1 MLSLALA
8 MGLLFHGASFF
19 HTLEGTYDFYVHSFF
34 GDHYARSW
42 FDVWETRWYT
52 GFNVTSYPPLSHQLI
67 GLFSLIGGIKF
78 GAFTLSFL
86 IIILY
91 ITGAYRF
98 AKLVTGNEHAAGYAA
113 LIAVFLPSVVEAFHV
128 FGQIPS
134 MLGIS
139 WLLHTMPEVY
149 LWIRYGKRKYLRNG
163 LCIIAVAVSSHHVT
177 PIFGMVFFILPLIGT
192 AVLDAARE
200 KAGSYSKIGFTL
212 FIKEVRQS
220 FGRIV
225 IFGLATIALAIVVIL
240 PYWLWSKS
248 DPILQVPIPHG
259 SRDNYFEVFSSG
271 LIFFIIP
278 WGFLL
283 VLLPYIFYRYFSKR
297 NIFIGLSFALL
308 TILGTGG
315 STPIAKALLGENAFN
330 ILTLER
336 FTFWATI
343 WAMPM
348 AGEFIWSF
356 FNGPIRNRILLNNSQ
371 GVYNFLT
378 SVMVIV
384 IFCSAGLTLNLGYF
398 RPIQP
403 KPINIEPLTNFINTD
418 KHYKWRYLTLGFGD
432 QMAWLSANTN
442 AQTIDGNYHSVRRIP
457 ELTTR
462 AVERLE
468 NVKYRG
474 TEGLGTLKQ
483 FLSYPDKFHLK
494 YIFSNDKF
502 YDPLLYFSGWHR
514 VRKLD
519 NGIMVWEREDVSPLP
534 SVLPR
539 KETPTYQVLM
549 WGLIPMTSLLLA
561 LFFNV
566 QLHWINHVR
575 NRNKKRDDYL
585 NPETISSSINNKVY
599 LTSKFWFILM
609 VTLTGVII
617 YKLYFSSQTQ
627 NTPSKAVFS
636 YYDALDLKKYEKAYS
651 YLDAD
656 KSYPLDQFMLEIS
669 VTDGIIESYGK
680 IDEISTTIINETD
693 STAIVDV
700 LLKYITPLD
709 IYEKKNR
716 HLVFKIESKWH
727 LEPQPLEYTIPA
739 NQFVISNITDYRNQ
753 GRKKVTIEETHHTDI
768 IDRPVL
774 NVLQANL
781 IREDNSH
788 YIVGLLQNVDA
799 YPTDIS
805 LLGKLYGTDEG
816 MIAETAE
823 QLLVTHKLLPKEIT
837 PFKIEF
843 DSLSY
848 GDQYGE
854 NVCDFSLEIVGA
866 VTSQDLYKDTAIK
879 NLTIDG
885 SHVSGEIFNQ
895 GNEVATVIQALIPQF
910 DIDFKII
917 DVSSQLVEESV
928 FPRRSQPFAF
938 TLKGTEHLHLI
949 SSTPKA
955 VLVNG
960 VDNKDIVRKYQTDQ
974 NTNMSDNLWSTR
986 HQHFSIKLNN
996 FIGNPGKF

>member
-8 MGLLFHGASFF
+8 MGLLFHGGSFF
-19 HTLEGTYDFYVHSFF
+19 HTLEGTYDFYVHTFF
-34 GDHYARSW
+34 ADHYARSW

-52 GFNVTSYPPLSHQLI
+52 GFNVISYPPLSHQLI
-67 GLFSLIGGIKF
+67 ALFSLIGGLKF
-78 GAFTLSFL
+78 GAFLLSF
-86 IIILY
+86 IIITLY

-113 LIAVFLPSVVEAFHV
+113 LIAVFLPSVIEAFHV

-149 LWIRYGKRKYLRNG
+149 LWVRYGKRKYLRNG
-163 LCIIAVAVSSHHVT
+163 LCLIAVGVSSHHVT

-192 AVLDAARE
+192 AVLDTARE
-200 KAGSYSKIGFTL
+200 KVGSYSKIGFTL
-212 FIKEVRQS
+212 FIKEVKNA
-220 FGRIV
+220 FGRIT
-225 IFGLATIALAIVVIL
+225 IFGIATIVLAIVVIL

-248 DPILQVPIPHG
+248 DPITQIPIPHG

-297 NIFIGLSFALL
+297 NIFIGISFTLL
-308 TILGTGG
+308 TVLGTGG
-315 STPIAKALLGENAFN
+315 STPIAEALLGENAFN

-348 AGEFIWSF
+348 AGEFVWSF
-356 FNGPIRNRILLNNSQ
+356 FNGPIRDRILTRNSQ
-371 GVYNFLT
+371 GVYNFIT
-378 SVMVIV
+378 TVMVIV

-403 KPINIEPLTNFINTD
+403 KAIDIEPLTNFINTD

-442 AQTIDGNYHSVRRIP
+442 AETIDGNYHSVRRIP

-474 TEGLGTLKQ
+474 IEGLGTLKQ
-483 FLSYPDKFHLK
+483 FLSNPDKFHLK

-539 KETPTYQVLM
+539 KQIPTYQILM
-549 WGLIPMTSLLLA
+549 WGIIPMLSLILA
-561 LFFNV
+561 LFFNI

-575 NRNKKRDDYL
+575 NRNKTRDDYQ
-585 NPETISSSINNKVY
+585 NPEIISLSINNKVY
-599 LTSKFWFILM
+599 LTSKFWLVLM
-609 VTLTGVII
+609 IALTSVIT
-617 YKLYFSSQTQ
+617 YKVYFSNQTQ
-627 NTPSKAVFS
+627 NSASKAVFS
-636 YYDALDLKKYEKAYS
+636 YYDALDLKQYERAYS
-651 YLDAD
+651 YLDAGEG
-656 KSYPLDQFMLEIS
+656 YPLDQFMLEIS

-680 IDEISTTIINETD
+680 IDKISTSIVNETD
-693 STAIVDV
+693 TTAIIDV
-700 LLKYITPLD
+700 TLKYITPLEV
-709 IYEKKNR
+709 YEKKNR
-716 HLVFKIESKWH
+716 HIVSKMKGNWH
-727 LEPQPLEYTIPA
+727 LEPQPLEYTIPS
-739 NQFVISNITDYRNQ
+739 NQFVISNITNYKNQ
-753 GRKKVTIEETHHTDI
+753 GRKRVTIEETHHTDI

-781 IREDNSH
+781 VRKDNSH

-799 YPTDIS
+799 YPADIS
-805 LLGKLYGTDEG
+805 LLGKLYGNDG
-816 MIAETAE
+816 NISAQSAE

-848 GDQYGE
+848 ADHYGE
-854 NVCDFSLEIVGA
+854 SICDFSLEIVGA
-866 VTSQDLYKDTAIK
+866 VTTQDLYKDTAIQ
-879 NLTIDG
+879 NIMIEG
-885 SHVSGEIFNQ
+885 STVSGQIFNQ

-910 DIDFKII
+910 DTDLKIVN
-917 DVSSQLVEESV
+917 VSSQLVEESV
-928 FPRRSQPFAF
+928 FPRRSQPFSF
-938 TLKGTEHLHLI
+938 RLNNVKHLKLI
-949 SSTPKA
+949 SSNAKV

-960 VDNKDIVRKYQTDQ
+960 VDNDEIVGKYQTNQ
-974 NTNMSDNLWSTR
+974 RNTSGIIWSTADQ
-986 HQHFSIKLNN
+986 QHFSIKLNN

>member
-19 HTLEGTYDFYVHSFF
+19 HTLEGTYDFYVHTFF

-67 GLFSLIGGIKF
+67 GLFSLLGGLKF
-78 GAFTLSFL
+78 GAFILSF
-86 IIILY
+86 IIITLY

-113 LIAVFLPSVVEAFHV
+113 LVAGFLPSVIEAFHV

-149 LWIRYGKRKYLRNG
+149 LWIRYGKRRYLRNG
-163 LCIIAVAVSSHHVT
+163 LCLIAVAVSSHHVT

-200 KAGSYSKIGFTL
+200 KVGSYSKIGFAI
-212 FIKEVRQS
+212 FIKEVKQS

-225 IFGLATIALAIVVIL
+225 TFGVSTIILAIVVIL

-248 DPILQVPIPHG
+248 DPITQVSIPHG

-297 NIFIGLSFALL
+297 NIFIGLSFTLL

-343 WAMPM
+343 WAMPI

-356 FNGPIRNRILLNNSQ
+356 FTGPIRDRIMLKNSQ

-378 SVMVIV
+378 STMVIV

-403 KPINIEPLTNFINTD
+403 KPIDIEPLTNFINAD

-432 QMAWLSANTN
+432 QMAWLSANTK

-468 NVKYRG
+468 NVKYCG
-474 TEGLGTLKQ
+474 IEGLETLKQ
-483 FLSYPDKFHLK
+483 FLSNPDKFHLK

-539 KETPTYQVLM
+539 KEIPTYQTLM
-549 WGLIPMTSLLLA
+549 WGLIPIISLILA

-575 NRNKKRDDYL
+575 NRNKQRDNYH
-585 NPETISSSINNKVY
+585 NPEIISHSINNAVY
-599 LTSKFWFILM
+599 LTSKLWLM
-609 VTLTGVII
+609 LMTALALVIM
-617 YKLYFSSQTQ
+617 YKVYFSNQTQ
-627 NTPSKAVFS
+627 NSASKVVFS
-636 YYDALDLKKYEKAYS
+636 YYDALDLKQYEKAYS

-656 KSYPLDQFMLEIS
+656 EGYPLDQFMLEIS
-669 VTDGIIESYGK
+669 VTDGIIESYSK
-680 IDEISTTIINETD
+680 IDEISTTVVSETD
-693 STAIVDV
+693 SIAIVDV
-700 LLKYITPLD
+700 LLKYITPLK
-709 IYEKKNR
+709 IYEKTNR
-716 HLVFKIESKWH
+716 HLVFKIENKWH
-727 LEPQPLEYTIPA
+727 LEPRPLEYHIPA

-753 GRKKVTIEETHHTDI
+753 GKKRITIEETHHTDI
-768 IDRPVL
+768 IDRTVL

-781 IREDNSH
+781 IQKDNSY

-799 YPTDIS
+799 YPADIS
-805 LLGKLYGTDEG
+805 LLGKLYGIDGYIT
-816 MIAETAE
+816 AQSAE

-848 GDQYGE
+848 GDQYGK

-879 NLTIDG
+879 NFKIND
-885 SHVSGEIFNQ
+885 SNISGEIFNQ
-895 GNEVATVIQALIPQF
+895 GNEVVTVVQALIPQYDANF
-910 DIDFKII
+910 NIVN
-917 DVSSQLVEESV
+917 VSSLLVEESV
-928 FPRRSQPFAF
+928 FPRRSQSFIFNLQNITQAN
-938 TLKGTEHLHLI
+938 LI
-949 SSTPKA
+949 SSTPKD

-960 VDNKDIVRKYQTDQ
+960 IDNEEVVKKYQTNQ
-974 NTNMSDNLWSTR
+974 HNTSGSLWSIA
-986 HQHFSIKLNN
+986 HQQHFSIKLNN